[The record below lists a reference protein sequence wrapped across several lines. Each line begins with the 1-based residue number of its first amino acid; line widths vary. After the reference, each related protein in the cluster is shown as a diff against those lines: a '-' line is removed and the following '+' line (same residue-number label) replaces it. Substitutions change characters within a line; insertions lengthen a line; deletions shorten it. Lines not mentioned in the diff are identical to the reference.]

1 MSWRRFRYKRKVGS
15 VMDSNDLRKEFTRY
29 FVEKG
34 HVSVPSASLIPH
46 DDTILF
52 TVAGMV
58 PFKRFFLGEET
69 PPYQRATSIQ
79 KCVRAG
85 GKHNDLDQIG
95 KTLRHLTFFEML
107 GNFSFGDYFKE
118 AAIPYAWG
126 FVTEV
131 LRLDPDRLWITV
143 HISDDEAAEIW
154 ERKVGVPSNRIQR
167 LDEDNWWQMADV
179 GPCGPCSE
187 IYYDK
192 GPEYGD
198 DGGPAFGSDERFLEI
213 WNLVFMQ
220 FVRDGQGELTPLPKP
235 SIDTGAGLERI
246 VPILQGKGSVYET
259 DLMVPMVQTAE
270 SVTNTRYG
278 VSHKDDVSLRIIAD
292 HARAM
297 TFLVSDGVFP
307 TNEGRGY
314 VLRRIIRRAVLRA
327 YMLGAKDDTVTG
339 RLVDSVVTSMG
350 EHYLELKERAS
361 YIKEVVER
369 EEEAFRNRIM
379 VGVELFER
387 EVRDS
392 SFINGPAAFRLHD
405 TFGFPIELTVEM
417 AEDRGVVVDTEG
429 FHEEMQRQKRQSRE
443 AGLGGKGR
451 DKKDERVFELLEA
464 HGPTQFTGYE
474 RTVDEGRVLA
484 LLASE
489 ENEDELYLYLDR
501 TPFYPEGGGQV
512 GDKGTIS
519 TDSAVLMVLDT
530 NYATSQIIR
539 HLVKVKEGSVVV
551 GSLAKCEVDQLARSN
566 TRRNHTG
573 THLLHYALRQVLGE
587 HVRQQGSL
595 VEPGRLRFDFTH
607 WGPLS
612 KDEIR
617 QVERMIYQE
626 IISDA
631 KVVTKEMDKEEAI
644 SKGAM
649 AFFGD
654 RYQDVVRVVMAGD
667 HSVELCGGTH
677 VSSLGS
683 IGLLKVVSE
692 SSIGSNTR
700 RIEAVT
706 GQGALEYVLET
717 EDLVRDLESLLRVS
731 RGEVIPKVTSLRAKE
746 RELLDE
752 VKKIK
757 AQSLR
762 SISQELISSAAGNF
776 LVDRVDSLSPEEL
789 KDLALMIRSQAP
801 TLKVVVVG
809 GVYGSRVALVCSV
822 RDGFDRKA
830 SDVIQEAASLVGG
843 GVGRQASLALSGGK
857 VTSRLDDALRLVKD
871 NLDGTL

>member
-1 MSWRRFRYKRKVGS
+1 
-15 VMDSNDLRKEFTRY
+15 MDSNDLRKEFTRY
-29 FVEKG
+29 FVERG

-58 PFKRFFLGEET
+58 PFKRYFLGEET

-79 KCVRAG
+79 KCIRAG

-131 LRLDPDRLWITV
+131 LKLDPNRLWVTV
-143 HISDDEAAEIW
+143 HISDDEAAQIW
-154 ERKVGVPSNRIQR
+154 QHQVGVPSSRIQR
-167 LDEDNWWQMADV
+167 LDEDNWWQMADI

-198 DGGPAFGSDERFLEI
+198 DGGPEFGSDERFLEI

-220 FVRDGQGELTPLPKP
+220 FVRDAQGNLTPLPKP

-270 SVTNTRYG
+270 SITNTKYG
-278 VSHKDDVSLRIIAD
+278 MGHKEDVSLRIIAD

-327 YMLGAKDDTVTG
+327 YMLGAKDDMVTG

-350 EHYLELKERAS
+350 EYYLELRERSS

-387 EVRDS
+387 EIRDS
-392 SFINGPAAFRLHD
+392 SFISGSAAFRLHD

-417 AEDRGVVVDTEG
+417 AEDRGVVVDTAG
-429 FHEEMQRQKRQSRE
+429 FHREMQQQKHQSRE

-451 DKKDERVFELLEA
+451 EKKDERAFELLET

-474 RTVDEGRVLA
+474 KTVDEGRILA
-484 LLASE
+484 LYASE
-489 ENEDELYLYLDR
+489 GNKDELYLYLDR

-519 TDSAVLMVLDT
+519 TDSAVLDVLDT
-530 NYATSQIIR
+530 NYATTQIIR
-539 HLVKVKEGSVVV
+539 HLVRVKEGSVVI
-551 GSLAKCEVDQLARSN
+551 GSLAKCEVDELARMS

-587 HVRQQGSL
+587 HVKQQGSL

-617 QVERMIYQE
+617 QVEQVIYRE

-644 SKGAM
+644 SEGAI

-654 RYQDVVRVVMAGD
+654 RYQDVVRVVKAGD

-677 VSSLGS
+677 VSSLGN
-683 IGLLKVVSE
+683 IGLFKVVSE

-706 GQGALEYVLET
+706 GEGALEYVMAT
-717 EDLVRDLESLLRVS
+717 EDLVGELESLLRTS
-731 RGEVIPKVTSLRAKE
+731 RGELIFKVASLKAKE

-757 AQSLR
+757 TQSLR
-762 SISQELISSAAGNF
+762 SISQELINGALGRF
-776 LVDRVDSLSPEEL
+776 LVGRVDNLSPEEL
-789 KDLALMIRSQAP
+789 KDLALMIRSQSP
-801 TLKVVVVG
+801 MMKVVVVG

-822 RDGFDRKA
+822 IDGFDRKA
-830 SDVIQEAASLVGG
+830 SDVIQQAASLVGG
-843 GVGRQASLALSGGK
+843 GVGRQVSLALSGGK
-857 VTSRLDDALRLVKD
+857 DTSRLDDALQLVKD
-871 NLDGTL
+871 DLSGML